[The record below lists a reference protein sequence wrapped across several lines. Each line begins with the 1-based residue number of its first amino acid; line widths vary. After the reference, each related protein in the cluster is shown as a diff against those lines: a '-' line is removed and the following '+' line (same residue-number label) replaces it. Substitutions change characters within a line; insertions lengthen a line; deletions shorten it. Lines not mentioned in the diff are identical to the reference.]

1 MLIFDL
7 GGGTFD
13 VSLLVIEDGVFEVKA
28 TAGDTHLG
36 GEDFDNL
43 LVNHFKGEFKR
54 KHKLDLS
61 ENKKSMRRLKTACE
75 RAKRTLSSGSTAS
88 IELDSLFEGVDF
100 FTSITRAK
108 FESLCMNL
116 FQKCLDPVQ
125 KVLTD
130 AKMSKSQVD
139 DIVLVGGSTRIPKVQ
154 SLLSEFFNG
163 KELCQSINP
172 DEAVAYGASVQAA
185 ILGKTIS
192 EDDKANDL
200 LLLDVAPLSLGIE
213 TAGGV
218 MTKLIERNTTI
229 PTNKSQTFSTY
240 EDNQPGVL
248 IQVYEGER
256 TMTKDNN
263 MLGTFKLDGI
273 PPAPR
278 GIPQIEVSFDLDANG
293 IMKVEAKEKG
303 SGKSENITI
312 ENDKG
317 RLSAEDIE
325 RMVEEAEKF
334 KDDDLK
340 LKDRSIIVM
349 PYQISTKKYFRIII
363 TIPHV
368 VVVTSY
374 RNIERISPIIC
385 CMGIVIKK

>member
-1 MLIFDL
+1 
-7 GGGTFD
+7 
-13 VSLLVIEDGVFEVKA
+13 
-28 TAGDTHLG
+28 
-36 GEDFDNL
+36 
-43 LVNHFKGEFKR
+43 
-54 KHKLDLS
+54 
-61 ENKKSMRRLKTACE
+61 
-75 RAKRTLSSGSTAS
+75 
-88 IELDSLFEGVDF
+88 
-100 FTSITRAK
+100 
-108 FESLCMNL
+108 
-116 FQKCLDPVQ
+116 
-125 KVLTD
+125 
-130 AKMSKSQVD
+130 
-139 DIVLVGGSTRIPKVQ
+139 
-154 SLLSEFFNG
+154 
-163 KELCQSINP
+163 
-172 DEAVAYGASVQAA
+172 
-185 ILGKTIS
+185 
-192 EDDKANDL
+192 
-200 LLLDVAPLSLGIE
+200 
-213 TAGGV
+213 

-340 LKDRSIIVM
+340 LK
-349 PYQISTKKYFRIII
+349 
-363 TIPHV
+363 
-368 VVVTSY
+368 
-374 RNIERISPIIC
+374 ERIDAKNEFEGLLFQTKTSIENDK
-385 CMGIVIKK
+385 IKEKLSDDDIKV